1 MLFAIYADIFNIAVL
16 KDGVQSYAC
25 LCVAG
30 FSGSRCETNI
40 NECSPNPCQNG
51 GNCTVS
57 TTYNLCALRLRMYI
71 SDELPSWY
79 IILLP
84 TIEKGLLFL
93 VLNWLFCFMLCKQDQ
108 VNGFQCTCPSGYFGD
123 RCQSERDECAPQPCM
138 NGGTCHVSIHQ
149 YCIDQHLQI
158 ISV

>member
-51 GNCTVS
+51 GDCTVS
-57 TTYNLCALRLRMYI
+57 TTYG
-71 SDELPSWY
+71 P
-79 IILLP
+79 
-84 TIEKGLLFL
+84 
-93 VLNWLFCFMLCKQDQ
+93 V
-108 VNGFQCTCPSGYFGD
+108 CTMPKDVY
-123 RCQSERDECAPQPCM
+123 Q
-138 NGGTCHVSIHQ
+138 
-149 YCIDQHLQI
+149 
-158 ISV
+158 